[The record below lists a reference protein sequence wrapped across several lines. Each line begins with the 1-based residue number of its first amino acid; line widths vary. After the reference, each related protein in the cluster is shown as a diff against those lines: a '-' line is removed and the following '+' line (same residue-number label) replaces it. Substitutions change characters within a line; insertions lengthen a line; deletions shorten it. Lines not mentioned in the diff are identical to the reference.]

1 MDPGESIFFSREE
14 THFSRV
20 YVFAFAQQ
28 ESPAAQPATTF
39 DAFFPSAPAVLI
51 GEHRSGKRFL
61 RFLPRKRG
69 CGNWETIRF

>member
-1 MDPGESIFFSREE
+1 MDPGESIFFSHEE

-51 GEHRSGKRFL
+51 GEHRSGKRF
-61 RFLPRKRG
+61 FDFYHANEDVETG
-69 CGNWETIRF
+69 QTIRF